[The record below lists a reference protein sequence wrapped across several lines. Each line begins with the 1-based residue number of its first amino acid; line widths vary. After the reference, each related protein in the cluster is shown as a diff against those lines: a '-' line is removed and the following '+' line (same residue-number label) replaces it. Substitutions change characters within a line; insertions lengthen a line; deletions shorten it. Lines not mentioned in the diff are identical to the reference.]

1 MVKQGPV
8 YKFFKK
14 SSAWAIPIARRLS
27 NYESFYKVQ
36 TSISAFS
43 RVEKMASESVE
54 GPNFLRCVVPA
65 WLLSHCRRSLE
76 KCQIIEIMHES
87 YVRLV
92 LSMIK
97 YIKSACRH
105 WNVKMKVK
113 VRKRLIQGHLSIST
127 SQCAF
132 TKLPYIRRISMQFVA
147 KKLNTCKYGTKI
159 YWLDSL
165 LLTPIYTIDFWHSL
179 VWNF

>member
-1 MVKQGPV
+1 MN
-8 YKFFKK
+8 F
-14 SSAWAIPIARRLS
+14 AR
-27 NYESFYKVQ
+27 NYEKHQMLGWWVIRPSDPATQHIILKIV
-36 TSISAFS
+36 
-43 RVEKMASESVE
+43 
-54 GPNFLRCVVPA
+54 GFLIN
-65 WLLSHCRRSLE
+65 WRSLE